1 MSLKTQID
9 ADIRTAMLA
18 REQTKLLALRDIKK
32 LILIEETKE
41 GGTGELSADDEMK
54 ILMKAAKQR
63 RDSIDIY
70 QKQNRP
76 DLLDKELAELA
87 VIEIYLPKQ
96 LSEDEIKEKLKEI
109 IARIGASAPS
119 DMGKVMGVA
128 TKELAGL
135 ADGKVVSG
143 LVRTLLT
150 SNS

>member
-41 GGTGELSADDEMK
+41 GGSGELSADDEMK

-76 DLLDKELAELA
+76 DLLEKEVAELA
-87 VIEIYLPKQ
+87 VVETYLPKQ
-96 LSEDEIKEKLKEI
+96 LSEDKIKEKLKEI
-109 IARIGASAPS
+109 ITRIGASAPS

-128 TKELAGL
+128 TKEMAGL

-150 SNS
+150 PNP